1 MKQKS
6 FSFLLFVSFSAC
18 VLAQNKSFDSVI
30 SGLQKDQ
37 LFFEKVFIHTNKSE
51 YNNDDTI
58 WFKAYVSS
66 NENKPSLKTT
76 LLYVSLFSS
85 YGEWIDTK
93 NVFIHQGVG
102 VGQFE
107 IFDALES
114 GEYVIQ
120 AHTNYMRNFGKENK
134 FVTKIKIGKFTNRLG
149 TSNKTMYDVQLFPE
163 GGYLLENVK
172 NSIAIKVLIDGEG
185 SDFSGSIIDS
195 KEKEITQFKNEH
207 LGMGKSE
214 FYYMNSENYQAI
226 IHVND
231 TIITIDVPKA
241 NKEGMSLKIEDDF
254 DKVNIQ
260 LQTNSLTLQA
270 KEEDYFILFHQNNKL
285 IDYAD
290 VVLKDTSKIELKLDK
305 TNFYN
310 GVNTVTIFKNKTP
323 ILERKFFVY
332 KHNNKKNLEL
342 NEQTKEADSIV
353 FILKM
358 KNNLSP
364 ANLSVSVLSGK
375 LNHLGNTNIESAFL
389 LTPYLK
395 GYIETPSYYFNEANK
410 NRFKQIDLLMLTQG
424 WTLYTASKYMDFL
437 NPKYKFDFEIGYKLT
452 GKLSPLASNSLVLI
466 SNKNEIIDKIFLNNK
481 LDFTFKN
488 LLIFQG
494 DSVKVSFIKPN
505 QELVKPK
512 SVLFDT
518 FTNVQQK
525 LKGNVVKINHSFI
538 KVKSDNALVQEDD
551 VNMYQNK
558 STKLDTVNLSGKT
571 ISKSFLKKKK
581 LVDKYKDINFDIG
594 KYMPLEVDENYKQE
608 HLLNYLSKKEGVT
621 LKNWNGIEWYLAVG
635 VGQEA
640 ILYVDGERITNER
653 FNGLNIEMSEIESLM
668 MQPIGRGNRA
678 YQVFTTSN
686 YQKGIVEL
694 YNNYVFN
701 YGFNKSKKYYTP
713 IYEFDF
719 DSGSQEIDWK
729 PIIKMDNLG
738 EAYLKIEKQQQDYIF
753 YIQGFTENG
762 DLINEIIRFD

>member
-1 MKQKS
+1 MKQYV

-18 VLAQNKSFDSVI
+18 VFAQNKSFDSII
-30 SGLQKDQ
+30 SDLQKDQ

-51 YNNDDTI
+51 YNNEDTI

-66 NENKPSLKTT
+66 NENRPSLKTT
-76 LLYVSLFSS
+76 LLYVSLFTSS
-85 YGEWIDTK
+85 GEWIETK

-107 IFDALES
+107 LFDALES

-120 AHTNYMRNFGKENK
+120 AHTNYMRNFGEANK
-134 FVTKIKIGKFTNRLG
+134 FVAKIKIGNINDVLVF
-149 TSNKTMYDVQLFPE
+149 SNKTFYDVQLFPE

-172 NSIAIKVLIDGEG
+172 NSIAIKVLINGKG
-185 SDFSGSIIDS
+185 TDFSGSIIDS

-207 LGMGKSE
+207 LGMSKSE
-214 FYYMNSENYQAI
+214 FFYMNSENYQAI
-226 IHVND
+226 IRVND
-231 TIITIDVPKA
+231 TILKVDVPNA
-241 NKEGMSLKIEDDF
+241 NKEGMSLKIEGDIDN
-254 DKVNIQ
+254 VNIQ
-260 LQTNSLTLQA
+260 LQTNSQTLQNQ
-270 KEEDYFILFHQNNKL
+270 KDDYYILFHQNNKL

-305 TNFYN
+305 NNFYN

-332 KHNNKKNLEL
+332 KRNNKTDLEL
-342 NEQTKEADSIV
+342 NEQSKEVDSIV
-353 FILKM
+353 YKLKM

-364 ANLSVSVLSGK
+364 ANLSISVLSGK
-375 LNHLGNTNIESAFL
+375 LNNLENTNIESAFL

-395 GYIETPSYYFNEANK
+395 GYIETPSYYFNEVNK
-410 NRFKQIDLLMLTQG
+410 NRFMQLDLLMLTQG
-424 WTLYTASKYMDFL
+424 WTQYTASEYIDFL
-437 NPKYKFDFEIGYKLT
+437 NPKYTFDFEIGYKLT
-452 GKLSPLASNSLVLI
+452 GKLSPLGSNSLVLI
-466 SNKNEIIDKIFLNNK
+466 SNENEIIDKIFLNNK

-518 FTNVQQK
+518 FANVQQK
-525 LKGNVVKINHSFI
+525 LKGNVVKMNHSFI
-538 KVKSDNALVQEDD
+538 KTKNDIALAQEDD
-551 VNMYQNK
+551 VHMYENK
-558 STKLDTVNLSGKT
+558 STKLDTVNLTGKT
-571 ISKSFLKKKK
+571 ISKSYLEKKK
-581 LVDKYKDINFDIG
+581 LVDKYKEMTFDIG
-594 KYMPLEVDENYKQE
+594 KYMPLEVRDKFLEEDLIY
-608 HLLNYLSKKEGVT
+608 YLSREEGVT
-621 LKNWNGIEWYLAVG
+621 LKNLNGLKWYLEVG
-635 VGQEA
+635 VGKEA
-640 ILYVDGERITNER
+640 ILFVDGRRIENEEL
-653 FNGLNIEMSEIESLM
+653 NSINIEMSDVENVM
-668 MQPIGRGNRA
+668 MQPIRGGRA

-719 DSGSQEIDWK
+719 NSDSQEIDWK
-729 PIIKMDNLG
+729 PIIKTDSFG
-738 EAYLKIEKQQQDYIF
+738 EAYLKIGKQQQDYIF

-762 DLINEIIRFD
+762 DLINETIRFD